1 MATLVREAE
10 RRTPFSAFLAQ
21 ELAPREGRGLAVAR
35 IAAATT
41 LTVAIAM
48 VFRIPLAA
56 YMAYLVFLTSKDD
69 RAATVTMALGGSL
82 AVTLAVVFTLGLSLI
97 DLGDPA
103 IRLPAM
109 ALTTFLAMFSVR
121 TFALGP
127 ISFLAGFIVVTMQSV
142 IDEVPNTEEFT
153 RTALWLWV
161 VVVVPVVITVLTD
174 LLFGPRAST
183 VAERGLRKVLAEL
196 DIALRRGE
204 VAQQLPHWRADLQ
217 PLIEKARSG
226 PDVGGRAPAVSP
238 AAICRLLDVLVI
250 LEQYPD
256 PIPLRERERLSAFV
270 RRCLETLDQ
279 EDGAVGAAPV
289 AEPPPPASADADAEF
304 PAAVAASDALA
315 GLQHEI
321 SYAQAG
327 KGSHSE
333 HKPRQLFV
341 PDALSNPAHWQFA
354 LKTTLAVMIVYSVYT
369 MLDWPGLRTSIV
381 TCFFV
386 ALGSLGETVHK
397 LSLRIS
403 GAVIGGL
410 IAGLSIVF
418 VLPHFTD
425 IGQLCA
431 LTAVVALFAGWVAT
445 SSERLSYA
453 GLQIAFAFFLG
464 ILQTD
469 SPATDL
475 TVLRDRVV
483 GILLGNV
490 VITVVFSALWPESAI
505 TRLRAALA
513 DAQRAIAA
521 LLRSPP
527 EPAPV
532 RQRTIEAL
540 TRADHFEALS
550 RFELQMLPREM
561 SQQLHMPGLHNVER
575 LAAAAFVV
583 ASDSVAHNVD
593 VRAVSELGNWLDG
606 AARATA
612 ESRAAPA
619 LPSPATVNEN
629 AAGTTAVPS
638 PTLLALLAT
647 SQLRTEVE
655 HVAATAQ

>member
-10 RRTPFSAFLAQ
+10 RRAPFTAFLAQ

-41 LTVAIAM
+41 LTVVIAM

-69 RAATVTMALGGSL
+69 RAATVTMAVGGSL
-82 AVTLAVVFTLGLSLI
+82 AITLAVVFTLGLSLI

-109 ALTTFLAMFSVR
+109 ALTTFLAMLSVR

-127 ISFLAGFIVVTMQSV
+127 VSFLAGFLVVTIQTV
-142 IDEVPNTEEFT
+142 IDDVPNTEVFT
-153 RTALWLWV
+153 RTVLWLWV
-161 VVVVPVVITVLTD
+161 VVMVPIVITVLID
-174 LLFGPRAST
+174 SLFGPRSAT
-183 VAERGLRKVLAEL
+183 VAEAGLRKVLAEL
-196 DIALRRGE
+196 DLALTRGE
-204 VAQQLPHWRADLQ
+204 VAQQLPQWRAILQ

-226 PDVGGRAPAVSP
+226 PAVGSHTPAVSP
-238 AAICRLLDVLVI
+238 AAIGRLLDALVI

-256 PIPLRERERLSAFV
+256 PIPVRERERLSALV
-270 RRCLETLDQ
+270 RRCLRALEQRDV
-279 EDGAVGAAPV
+279 AVGAAP
-289 AEPPPPASADADAEF
+289 ATESLSPPPSDADAVL
-304 PAAVAASDALA
+304 PAAMAASDALA

-321 SYAQAG
+321 SCPPD
-327 KGSHSE
+327 KGSHAA
-333 HKPRQLFV
+333 HKPRQMFV

-354 LKTTLAVMIVYSVYT
+354 LKTTLAVMTVYSVYT
-369 MLDWPGLRTSIV
+369 LLDWPGLRTSII

-397 LSLRIS
+397 LTLRIS

-425 IGQLCA
+425 IGQLCV

-464 ILQTD
+464 LLQTE

-483 GILLGNV
+483 GILLGNI

-505 TRLRAALA
+505 TKLRAALA

-521 LLRSPP
+521 LLRSPA
-527 EPAPV
+527 EPAAA
-532 RQRTIEAL
+532 RQRTVEAL
-540 TRADHFEALS
+540 TQADHFEELS
-550 RFELQMLPREM
+550 RFELEMLPDDV
-561 SQQLHMPGLHNVER
+561 SQQTHLPGLRNVER

-583 ASDSVAHNVD
+583 TSDPVARAVD
-593 VRAVSELGNWLDG
+593 VQTVSELGDWLDG

-612 ESRAAPA
+612 ERTAAPA
-619 LPSPATVNEN
+619 LPSS
-629 AAGTTAVPS
+629 AAINGHAEGTTAVPL
-638 PTLLALLAT
+638 PTLLALVAT
-647 SQLRTEVE
+647 SQLRTEIE
-655 HVAATAQ
+655 HVAAPAQ

>member
-10 RRTPFSAFLAQ
+10 RRTPFMAFLAQ
-21 ELAPREGRGLAVAR
+21 ELAPREGRGAAVAR

-48 VFRIPLAA
+48 VFRIPEPA
-56 YMAYLVFLTSKDD
+56 YMAYLVFLTSQAD
-69 RAATVTMALGGSL
+69 RAATVTMAVGGSL
-82 AVTLAVVFTLGLSLI
+82 AITLAVVFTLGLSLV

-109 ALTTFLAMFSVR
+109 ALTTFLAMLSVR

-127 ISFLAGFIVVTMQSV
+127 VSFLAGFLVVTIQTI
-142 IDEVPNTEEFT
+142 IDDVPNTEVFT
-153 RTALWLWV
+153 RTTLWLWV
-161 VVVVPVVITVLTD
+161 VVVVPVVITVLID
-174 LLFGPRAST
+174 LLFGPGAST
-183 VAERGLRKVLAEL
+183 VAQDGLRKVLAEL
-196 DIALRRGE
+196 DIALTRGE
-204 VAQQLPHWRADLQ
+204 VAQQLPHWRATLQ

-226 PDVGGRAPAVSP
+226 SGSRTPNVSA

-250 LEQYPD
+250 LEQFPD
-256 PIPLRERERLSAFV
+256 PIAAREREHLSVLV
-270 RRCLETLDQ
+270 RGCLRALEQRDV
-279 EDGAVGAAPV
+279 AVEAAPA
-289 AEPPPPASADADAEF
+289 AELLLPASGNAGTEL
-304 PAAVAASDALA
+304 PAAVAVTDALA
-315 GLQHEI
+315 ELQREI
-321 SYAQAG
+321 SYPHAD
-327 KGSHSE
+327 KGSHAG
-333 HKPRQLFV
+333 HKPKQLFV
-341 PDALSNPAHWQFA
+341 PDALSNPSHWQFA

-369 MLDWPGLRTSIV
+369 MLDWPGMRTSII

-397 LSLRIS
+397 LTLRIS

-425 IGQLCA
+425 IGQLCV
-431 LTAVVALFAGWVAT
+431 LTAVVALFAGWIAT

-464 ILQTD
+464 LLQTE

-475 TVLRDRVV
+475 TVLRDRIV

-490 VITVVFSALWPESAI
+490 VITLVFSGLWPESAL

-521 LLRSPP
+521 LLSSP
-527 EPAPV
+527 ADV
-532 RQRTIEAL
+532 AAARQRTNEAL
-540 TRADHFEALS
+540 TRAEHFEALS
-550 RFELQMLPREM
+550 RFELQMLPDKT
-561 SQQLHMPGLHNVER
+561 SQQAHLPRLRNVER

-583 ASDSVAHNVD
+583 TSEPMAHAVD
-593 VRAVSELGNWLDG
+593 VKAVSQLGDWLDA

-619 LPSPATVNEN
+619 LPFPAILN
-629 AAGTTAVPS
+629 ARAEGTTAAGS
-638 PTLLALLAT
+638 PTLLALQAT
-647 SQLRTEVE
+647 SQLRMEVE

>member
-10 RRTPFSAFLAQ
+10 RRTPFIAFLAQ
-21 ELAPREGRGLAVAR
+21 ELAPKEGRGLAVAR
-35 IAAATT
+35 IAVATT

-48 VFRIPLAA
+48 VFRIPEPA
-56 YMAYLVFLTSKDD
+56 YMAYLVFLTSQAD
-69 RAATVTMALGGSL
+69 RAATVTMAVGGSL
-82 AVTLAVVFTLGLSLI
+82 AITLAVVFTLGLSLV

-103 IRLPAM
+103 IRLPVM
-109 ALTTFLAMFSVR
+109 ALTTFLAMLSVR

-127 ISFLAGFIVVTMQSV
+127 VSFLAGFLVVTIQTI
-142 IDEVPNTEEFT
+142 IDDIPNTEVFT

-161 VVVVPVVITVLTD
+161 VVEVPVVITVLID
-174 LLFGPRAST
+174 LLFGPRAAT
-183 VAERGLRKVLAEL
+183 VAEVGLRKVLAEL
-196 DIALRRGE
+196 DLALTRGE
-204 VAQQLPHWRADLQ
+204 VGQNLPHWRAVLQ

-226 PDVGGRAPAVSP
+226 PEVGSTPAVSP
-238 AAICRLLDVLVI
+238 AAIGRLLDVLVI

-256 PIPLRERERLSAFV
+256 PIPVQERERLSALV
-270 RRCLETLDQ
+270 RRCLRALEQ
-279 EDGAVGAAPV
+279 GNVAVGAV
-289 AEPPPPASADADAEF
+289 PAADAEF

-315 GLQHEI
+315 GLEHEI
-321 SYAQAG
+321 SYPQAE
-327 KGSHSE
+327 KGSHAG

-369 MLDWPGLRTSIV
+369 MLDWPGLRTSII

-397 LSLRIS
+397 LTLRIS
-403 GAVIGGL
+403 GALIGGL

-464 ILQTD
+464 MLQTE

-483 GILLGNV
+483 GILLGNI
-490 VITVVFSALWPESAI
+490 VITLVFSGLWPESAI

-513 DAQRAIAA
+513 DVQRAIAA
-521 LLRSPP
+521 LLRSPA
-527 EPAPV
+527 EPAAA
-532 RQRTIEAL
+532 RQRTLEAL
-540 TRADHFEALS
+540 ARADQFEALS
-550 RFELQMLPREM
+550 RFELQMLPGD
-561 SQQLHMPGLHNVER
+561 QQAHMPGLRNVER

-583 ASDSVAHNVD
+583 TSEPVAHAVD
-593 VRAVSELGNWLDG
+593 VQAVSELGDWLDA

-619 LPSPATVNEN
+619 LPSPATVNGHTED
-629 AAGTTAVPS
+629 TTAVPS
-638 PTLLALLAT
+638 STLLALLAT
-647 SQLRTEVE
+647 SQLRTEIE

>member
-1 MATLVREAE
+1 MATRVREPE
-10 RRTPFSAFLAQ
+10 RRAPFIAFLAQ
-21 ELAPREGRGLAVAR
+21 ELAPREGRGPEVAR

-48 VFRIPLAA
+48 VFRIPLPA

-69 RAATVTMALGGSL
+69 HKATVTTALGGSL
-82 AVTLAVVFTLGLSLI
+82 AITFAVVFTLGLSLI

-109 ALTTFLAMFSVR
+109 ALTTFLAMLSAR

-127 ISFLAGFIVVTMQSV
+127 VSFLAGFVVVTVQSV
-142 IDEVPNTEEFT
+142 IDDVPNPEAFT
-153 RTALWLWV
+153 RLELWLWV
-161 VVVVPVVITVLTD
+161 VVVVPVVITVLID
-174 LLFGPRAST
+174 QLFGPGAAT
-183 VAERGLRKVLAEL
+183 VAEGGVRKVLAEL
-196 DIALRRGE
+196 DLALARGE
-204 VAQQLPHWRADLQ
+204 VAQQLRHWRAILQ
-217 PLIEKARSG
+217 PLIEKAESG
-226 PDVGGRAPAVSP
+226 PDSRTVAVSP
-238 AAICRLLDVLVI
+238 AAIGLLLDVLVI

-256 PIPLRERERLSAFV
+256 PIPVRERERLAAMV
-270 RRCLETLDQ
+270 KRCL
-279 EDGAVGAAPV
+279 GALEQRDVAMGAAPV
-289 AEPPPPASADADAEF
+289 GESQALAPADVDVELPAQ
-304 PAAVAASDALA
+304 PAATDALDR
-315 GLQHEI
+315 LQHEI
-321 SYAQAG
+321 ALPQAEKSRRG
-327 KGSHSE
+327 E
-333 HKPRQLFV
+333 HKPRQMFV
-341 PDALSNPAHWQFA
+341 PDALSNSAHWQFA

-386 ALGSLGETVHK
+386 ALGSLGESVHK
-397 LSLRIS
+397 LSLRLS
-403 GAVIGGL
+403 GAIIGGL
-410 IAGLSIVF
+410 LAGLSIVF

-464 ILQTD
+464 LLQTE

-490 VITVVFSALWPESAI
+490 VITVVFSGLWPESAI

-521 LLRSPP
+521 LLRSPA
-527 EPAPV
+527 EPAV
-532 RQRTIEAL
+532 ARQRTIEAL
-540 TRADHFEALS
+540 TRADHFQELS
-550 RFELQMLPREM
+550 RFELQMLPDEM
-561 SQQLHMPGLHNVER
+561 RQKARMPGLHNVDR
-575 LAAAAFVV
+575 LTAAAFVV
-583 ASDSVAHNVD
+583 TSDPVARAVD
-593 VRAVSELGNWLDG
+593 VRAVTELGDWLDA

-612 ESRAAPA
+612 EGRAAPA
-619 LPSPATVNEN
+619 LPSPAAMSGHAEGAT
-629 AAGTTAVPS
+629 GVPS
-638 PTLLALLAT
+638 PTLLALAAT
-647 SQLRTEVE
+647 SQLRTEIE